1 MADLRY
7 SVEIKNNMAKAS
19 GRFLNISL
27 KKAVEVCNSLRGKS
41 LNSGLKLL
49 DNVIEEKIPIAYHR
63 YNRGGTGHKPGM
75 GPGRYPVKTC
85 IEIRKLLKSTEA
97 NAEQKGLDSKNLFIA
112 HICAQKASISW
123 HYGRLRRRKMK
134 RSHIEVVLEESFD
147 RAKKVSG
154 DKKK

>member
-7 SVEIKNNMAKAS
+7 SVALKANMAKAS
-19 GRFLNISL
+19 GRFLNVSM
-27 KKAVEVCNSLRGKS
+27 KKAVEVCSSLRGKS

-49 DNVIEEKIPIAYHR
+49 DNVIGEKIPIAYHR

-75 GPGRYPVKTC
+75 GPGRYPIKTC
-85 IEIRKLLKSTEA
+85 IEIRKLLKSAEA
-97 NAEQKGLDSKNLFIA
+97 NAEQKGLDSKSLFIA
-112 HICAQKASISW
+112 HICAQKAPISW

-147 RAKKVSG
+147 KAKKVSG